1 MAIATSTAI
10 LAGTLGSAVIGG
22 MGARQAGKAQAAASK
37 RAADANLQGTRE
49 SIASQEKMF
58 GVSKKMMDPFREAG
72 LTGMEQMMALGGMS
86 GADAQR
92 AALQSIQQ
100 GPEFEMLQDQAGQGI
115 LSGASAT
122 GGLRGGNTQR
132 AMAELSPN
140 LLMGLAD
147 RQYGRLSGLTNIGQA
162 SAAGQAGNAM
172 ALGGNLGQ
180 THQLG
185 GQLQAQAHTQY
196 GQARAGQSLGQAQAL
211 QGATNALQQY
221 GMADAMGLFV

>member
-22 MGARQAGKAQAAASK
+22 MGARQAGKAQSAAARRS
-37 RAADANLQGTRE
+37 ADATLQGTRD

-58 GVSKKMMDPFREAG
+58 GISKKMMDPFREAG

-86 GADAQR
+86 GPDAQR
-92 AALQSIQQ
+92 
-100 GPEFEMLQDQAGQGI
+100 QAMQGI
-115 LSGASAT
+115 QDSPEYDMLMDQSRQGLLSGASAT

-132 AMAELSPN
+132 SMAELAPN

-147 RQYGRLSGLTNIGQA
+147 RNYNRLSGLTNIGQA
-162 SAAGQAGNAM
+162 SAAGQAGSANT
-172 ALGGNLGQ
+172 LGANLGQ
-180 THQLG
+180 THQMG

>member
-1 MAIATSTAI
+1 MPDPISAIA
-10 LAGTLGSAVIGG
+10 GGMLGSTVAGVA
-22 MGARQAGKAQAAASK
+22 GARNAGKAQMAASK
-37 RAADANLQGTRE
+37 RAAEANLQGTRE

-58 GVSKKMMDPFREAG
+58 GISKKMMDPFREAG

-86 GADAQR
+86 GPDAQR
-92 AALQSIQQ
+92 EAMQQIQ
-100 GPEFEMLQDQAGQGI
+100 GSPEYKMLQKESRQGI

-132 AMAELSPN
+132 SMAELNPN

-147 RQYGRLSGLTNIGQA
+147 RQYGRLTGLTNLGQA

-172 ALGGNLGQ
+172 TLGANLGQ
-180 THQLG
+180 TQQLG

-196 GQARAGQSLGQAQAL
+196 GQARAGSSLGQARAIQ
-211 QGATNALQQY
+211 QGFNQMTEL
-221 GMADAMGLFV
+221 GTMGLFK

>member
-1 MAIATSTAI
+1 MPDPITAIA
-10 LAGTLGSAVIGG
+10 GG
-22 MGARQAGKAQAAASK
+22 MIGSTVSGVVGARNAGKAQMAASK

-58 GVSKKMMDPFREAG
+58 GISKELMDPFREAG

-86 GADAQR
+86 GPDAQR
-92 AALQSIQQ
+92 EAMQGIQDS
-100 GPEFEMLQDQAGQGI
+100 PEFEFLKRQSRQGI

-122 GGLRGGNTQR
+122 GGLRGGDTQR
-132 AMAELSPN
+132 AMAELNPN

-147 RQYGRLSGLTNIGQA
+147 RNYNRLTGLTNLGQA

-172 ALGGNLGQ
+172 ALGANLGQ
-180 THQLG
+180 THQMG

-196 GQARAGQSLGQAQAL
+196 GQARAGSSLGQAQAL
-211 QGATNALQQY
+211 QQGFNQVTEL
-221 GMADAMGLFV
+221 GTMGKMGLFV

>member
-1 MAIATSTAI
+1 MPGPA
-10 LAGTLGSAVIGG
+10 LALGAGMIGSSVIGAV
-22 MGARQAGKAQAAASK
+22 GARNAGKAQMAASK
-37 RAADANLQGTRE
+37 RAAEANLQGTRE

-58 GVSKKMMDPFREAG
+58 GISKGLMDPFREAG

-86 GADAQR
+86 GPDAQR
-92 AALQSIQQ
+92 EA
-100 GPEFEMLQDQAGQGI
+100 MQGI
-115 LSGASAT
+115 QDSPEYDMLMDQSRQGLLSGASAT

-147 RQYGRLSGLTNIGQA
+147 RNYNRLTGLTNIGQA
-162 SAAGQAGNAM
+162 SAAGQAGSAD
-172 ALGGNLGQ
+172 ALGANLGQ
-180 THQLG
+180 TQMRG

>member
-1 MAIATSTAI
+1 MPGPAIA
-10 LAGTLGSAVIGG
+10 LGAGMIGSSVVGAV
-22 MGARQAGKAQAAASK
+22 GARNAGKAQMAASR

-58 GVSKKMMDPFREAG
+58 GVSKELMDPFREAG

-86 GADAQR
+86 GPDAQR
-92 AALQSIQQ
+92 AAMQGIQDS
-100 GPEFEMLQDQAGQGI
+100 PEFNMLMDQSRQGL

-122 GGLRGGNTQR
+122 GGLRGGDTQR

-147 RQYGRLSGLTNIGQA
+147 RQYGRLTGLTNLGQA
-162 SAAGQAGNAM
+162 SAAGQAGSAD
-172 ALGGNLGQ
+172 ALGANLGR
-180 THQLG
+180 THQMG

-196 GQARAGQSLGQAQAL
+196 GQARAGSSLGQAQAIG
-211 QGATNALQQY
+211 QGIK
-221 GMADAMGLFV
+221 GLSQIYAANEMDRDS